1 MSFRHSIKR
10 LERMSRGELISI
22 RQANGSIKRFSQQD
36 FAEAYIRNFDQML
49 AETEHEKP
57 EAHPLQLAML
67 GAARWKPSYEVF
79 TDGLRREPREIPDL
93 SEP

>member
-1 MSFRHSIKR
+1 MRRWLRS
-10 LERMSRGELISI
+10 LERSSKGELTSI
-22 RQANGSIKRFSQQD
+22 VQRNGSIARFSQQD
-36 FAEAYIRNFDQML
+36 FAECYCRNFDQML

-57 EAHPLQLAML
+57 AAHPLQLAML
-67 GAARWKPSYEVF
+67 GAARWKPSYEIY